1 LKNILLL
8 ILFIALPLLSF
19 TQGFGEDKKPNVF
32 DKINISGEYRFF
44 IQNRTFVDPYIIG
57 VSNGDTLL
65 LNQREI
71 LIGDATQ
78 LPELTLRISANPNSN
93 VSFGTDLTFW
103 NQQTGGF
110 EYFRGMNLGV
120 NLYGSFKTDVGSFN
134 VKTGGIHWLK
144 LSRMTLKQ
152 FEGFNRYNLFVRNPW
167 DPQSNNI
174 MGRYADYYDRGSI
187 VQDVRWGNQAFQ
199 GFALDG
205 AELPAGFNFTF
216 LYGKAQTSASSFE
229 EINSDNYQQSLQFA
243 NTQFYASLLPSYIL
257 GGRLSKTI
265 YDWNLGLNSLNGYSY
280 RDSLGLQTNNYQVH
294 SIDYDFNSNGFSF
307 VGELGLGTY
316 NDFDP
321 GLAIITKLKTPKK
334 YTYLPLDIEYYRISS
349 NFYNNNS
356 EILNA
361 SINDGLS
368 SDPTEGGVL
377 QQNGSAILGVGG
389 LANNRTGVSINSE
402 FELGK
407 LKFNFGQTIAKEID
421 RLTSAVTY
429 GHTVNG
435 LTQSEF
441 YRWQYVSNVGPYG
454 RWSKI
459 FRGIYET
466 VQIDNI
472 KDGEIAFDKY
482 FNSFDL
488 QAKMEYVFN
497 KRKSYFFYLGSF
509 NSVQNKLS
517 LFTVLNESAYI
528 RQYVHQFENYTS
540 LTDKTALTTYLGV
553 ERVIGNYQT
562 DIDDMSFM
570 PRNQTALGVGLGLD
584 IALNQKTSLYLRH
597 RYFTY
602 EDVNFVLDNN
612 SGHETTLEIKVN
624 F

>member
-1 LKNILLL
+1 
-8 ILFIALPLLSF
+8 LSF
-19 TQGFGEDKKPNVF
+19 TQGFDDNIKPNVF

-44 IQNRTFVDPYIIG
+44 IQNRTFIDPYISGIAD
-57 VSNGDTLL
+57 GDTLRL
-65 LNQREI
+65 TQREI

-103 NQQTGGF
+103 NQQTGEF

-120 NLYGSFKTDVGSFN
+120 NLYGSFKTDIGNFN

-167 DPQSNNI
+167 DPQSSDI
-174 MGRYADYYDRGSI
+174 MGRYSDYYERGSI

-205 AELPAGFNFTF
+205 AELPGDVNFTF
-216 LYGKAQTSASSFE
+216 LYGKSQTSASYFE
-229 EINSDNYQQSLQFA
+229 EIDSENYQQSIQFA
-243 NTQFYASLLPSYIL
+243 NTQFYSSFLPSYIL
-257 GGRLSKTI
+257 GGRLSKTVEQ
-265 YDWNLGLNSLNGYSY
+265 WNLGLNSLNGYSY
-280 RDSLGLQTNNYQVH
+280 RDSIGLEINNYQVH
-294 SIDYDFNSNGFSF
+294 SLDYDFTKHGFSF
-307 VGELGLGTY
+307 IGEIGIGKY
-316 NDFDP
+316 NDLDR
-321 GLAIITKLKTPKK
+321 GLAIISKMKTPKK
-334 YTYLPLDIEYYRISS
+334 YTFLPFDIEYFRVSS

-356 EILNA
+356 EILNS
-361 SINDGLS
+361 SINDGIS
-368 SDPTEGGVL
+368 ADPNQGGVL

-402 FELGK
+402 FEIGK

-421 RLTSAVTY
+421 RLTSLVTY

-454 RWSKI
+454 RWSKV

-466 VQIDNI
+466 VKIDNLEN
-472 KDGEIAFDKY
+472 GEIAFDKH
-482 FNSFDL
+482 FNSFDF
-488 QAKMEYVFN
+488 QTKMEYVFN
-497 KRKSYFFYLGSF
+497 KRKSYFFYLASF
-509 NSVQNKLS
+509 NSVQDKLS
-517 LFTVLNESAYI
+517 FFTVLNESAYI

-540 LTDKTALTTYLGV
+540 LTDKTTLTSYFGV
-553 ERVIGNYQT
+553 ERVLGNYQT
-562 DIDDMSFM
+562 DIDDDSFM
-570 PRNQTALGVGLGLD
+570 PRNQTALGIGLGLD
-584 IALNQKTSLYLRH
+584 IALNKNTSLFLRH

-602 EDVNFVLDNN
+602 EDVNFVLENN